1 MIKILDRYILKGFLP
16 ILLMTTLISWF
27 IVLMQFLW
35 RYVDELVG
43 KGLGMWIVAQTVFY
57 AAMTLLPLGLSLGVL
72 FASLMYFGNM
82 GERLELLAMKASGV
96 PLYRIMRPLLASI
109 LLLALGLF
117 VFQNTYMITSQVRMW
132 TTLLSARKAAPELE
146 IPEGTFYN
154 GIPGYSVYVQERDKV
169 NTGRLK
175 DVMIYDHN
183 QGVANARIIRADSG
197 RIVMDEGKTYLTWR
211 LYNGQSFENLSTP
224 AYSTD
229 PKPTAYAKERFKYK
243 EILINFDANFKL
255 DDESDMKSRFV
266 GKNLSQLNLAIDTTS
281 RSIDSIRTHTSQALL
296 NIIDRERYSYSM
308 PSILDTT
315 TWGIAQRQEM
325 LGTTSTTYRV
335 DLDSLLSTYT
345 LQDSIELIGRASQ
358 KLQLMRSETEHRLY
372 LDEGA
377 YYEYRT
383 NHQEWHRKFT
393 LPVACIV
400 FFFIGAPLG
409 AIIRKGGLGMPVV
422 ISVLFFIIYYVIDTF
437 GRNMILSQKMSV
449 PLGMWLSTLVLLPI
463 GIVLTYQAT
472 KDSAS
477 LNVDAYILFFRRL
490 FKLDRVRKVEYKE
503 ISFAQIN
510 YTAAA
515 GQISDLLSDIKS
527 IMSSGLFDHW
537 VFSWRD
543 YHRELELIGPT
554 SKSLDNLVEQL
565 SGAQDPMFIARL
577 KDIPILPSKLS
588 RLIPNRQYGQGMV
601 LMLSGSILFPIGL
614 YLLNRR
620 KALRGDLE
628 RTQRLLQE
636 LLYELNQKHI
646 LK

>member
-1 MIKILDRYILKGFLP
+1 MIKILDRYILRGFLP
-16 ILLMTTLISWF
+16 MLLMTTLISWF

-96 PLYRIMRPLLASI
+96 PLYRIMRPLLVAI
-109 LLLALGLF
+109 LSLAVGLF

-154 GIPGYSVYVQERDKV
+154 GIPGYSVYVQERDKI

-175 DVMIYDHN
+175 DIMIYDHN
-183 QGVANARIIRADSG
+183 QGVANARIIKADSG

-229 PKPTAYAKERFKYK
+229 PRPTAYAKERFRYK

-255 DDESDMKSRFV
+255 DDEEDMKGRFV

-281 RSIDSIRTHTSQALL
+281 HSIDSIRTHTSEALL
-296 NIIDRERYSYSM
+296 NIIDRERYSYTM
-308 PSILDTT
+308 PSRLDTM
-315 TWGIAQRQEM
+315 TWAVEQRKQM
-325 LGTTSTTYRV
+325 LGSTSMTYHV

-345 LQDSIELIGRASQ
+345 LQDSIELIGKATQ

-372 LDEGA
+372 LDQGA

-422 ISVLFFIIYYVIDTF
+422 ISVLFFIVYYVIDTF

-463 GIVLTYQAT
+463 GIFLTYQAT
-472 KDSAS
+472 RDSAS
-477 LNVDAYILFFRRL
+477 LNVDAYVLFFRRL
-490 FKLDRVRKVEYKE
+490 LRLDRVRKVEYKE
-503 ISFAQIN
+503 VSFAQID
-510 YTAAA
+510 YQAAA
-515 GQISDLLSDIKS
+515 QEVS
-527 IMSSGLFDHW
+527 
-537 VFSWRD
+537 R
-543 YHRELELIGPT
+543 LIGNIKAIMT
-554 SKSLDNLVEQL
+554 SELFNSWVYSWGDYRAELKLLGSTSRDLDNLVELL
-565 SGAQDPMFIARL
+565 SGSQETMLIAKL
-577 KDIPILPSKLS
+577 KDIPILPNKLS
-588 RLIPNRQYGQGMV
+588 RLMPQGQWTLGIYLV
-601 LMLSGSILFPIGL
+601 LSGTILVPLGL
-614 YLLNRR
+614 YLTSRR
-620 KALRGDLE
+620 NALEEDLE
-628 RTQRLLQE
+628 RTERLLQD
-636 LLYELNQKHI
+636 LLLEVNKQCITH
-646 LK
+646 

>member
-1 MIKILDRYILKGFLP
+1 M
-16 ILLMTTLISWF
+16 LLMTTLISWF

-43 KGLGMWIVAQTVFY
+43 KGLSMWIVAQTVFY

-96 PLYRIMRPLLASI
+96 PLSRIMRPLLATV

-154 GIPGYSVYVQERDKV
+154 GIPGYSVYVHERDKEHV
-169 NTGRLK
+169 GRLK
-175 DVMIYDHN
+175 DVMIYDHK

-211 LYNGQSFENLSTP
+211 LYGGQSFENLSTP

-229 PKPTAYAKERFKYK
+229 PKPTAYAKERFGYK

-255 DDESDMKSRFV
+255 DDEGDMKGRFV
-266 GKNLSQLNLAIDTTS
+266 GKNLTQLNLAIDTTS
-281 RSIDSIRTHTSQALL
+281 HTIDSIRTHTSEALL
-296 NIIDRERYSYSM
+296 SIIDRERYSYTM
-308 PSILDTT
+308 PSRLDTT
-315 TWGIAQRQEM
+315 PWAVEQRRE
-325 LGTTSTTYRV
+325 LLWSTDVAYRL
-335 DLDSLLSTYT
+335 DLDSLLATYT
-345 LQDSIELIGRASQ
+345 LRDSIELIGRATQ

-372 LDEGA
+372 LDQGA

-422 ISVLFFIIYYVIDTF
+422 ISVLFFIVYYVIDTF

-463 GIVLTYQAT
+463 GIFLTYQAT
-472 KDSAS
+472 RDSAS
-477 LNVDAYILFFRRL
+477 LNLDAYVLFFRRL
-490 FKLDRVRKVEYKE
+490 LRLDRVRKVEYKE
-503 ISFAQIN
+503 VSFDQID
-510 YTAAA
+510 YPEAARETSRLMSNIQA
-515 GQISDLLSDIKS
+515 IL
-527 IMSSGLFDHW
+527 SSGLFERW
-537 VFSWRD
+537 VYGWGNHHTALEQLSSTSRD
-543 YHRELELIGPT
+543 MDT
-554 SKSLDNLVEQL
+554 LVEQL
-565 SGAQDPMFIARL
+565 SGARDPMLIARL
-577 KDIPILPSKLS
+577 KDLPILPNKLS
-588 RLIPNRQYGQGMV
+588 RLMPQGREA
-601 LMLSGSILFPIGL
+601 LGLFFALSGTLLAPLGV
-614 YLLNRR
+614 YLVRR
-620 KALRGDLE
+620 RRALKKDLE
-628 RTQRLLQE
+628 RTERLLQD
-636 LLYELNQKHI
+636 LLQEINKHNI
-646 LK
+646 PVQ